1 MNVLVLAGDV
11 PATSNMPGS
20 PRLFSLCRRLSQRHQ
35 LTLVTRSQ
43 NAERYQSF
51 LNDPATEGVFEQV
64 IILPDPPPVS
74 GWWAQQVH
82 RLRQEAYFVTRYRHA
97 SYHADVCRRIHDTI
111 LHQASEILY
120 VDGLEMAQYVMNLD
134 EEIPAMIDLHDC
146 LTLLY
151 SRTMRVEKQWL
162 RKLALYAETRSIAGW
177 EKSLSNVFSRIIVNS
192 EIDETFLKTLDPS
205 ASTLTI
211 GNGVDSEFFRPNDD
225 DNDVIY
231 KLIFTG
237 VMNYGPN
244 EDASVY
250 FCEAILP
257 RIQERCPHVE
267 FWVVGQDP
275 SEKVQAL
282 ARRSGVYVTGGVPD
296 IRPYLQSAGIFVCP
310 LRFGAGVKNKLLAA
324 LAMGKAVIATRLS
337 IEGLELREN
346 EELLIADGPEEFAT
360 KVNCLLD
367 DPDYARRLGENGRV
381 FVQSRYSW
389 EYSAMLLEN
398 AMRTIVR
405 YDHLGN

>member
-1 MNVLVLAGDV
+1 
-11 PATSNMPGS
+11 
-20 PRLFSLCRRLSQRHQ
+20 
-35 LTLVTRSQ
+35 
-43 NAERYQSF
+43 
-51 LNDPATEGVFEQV
+51 
-64 IILPDPPPVS
+64 
-74 GWWAQQVH
+74 
-82 RLRQEAYFVTRYRHA
+82 
-97 SYHADVCRRIHDTI
+97 
-111 LHQASEILY
+111 
-120 VDGLEMAQYVMNLD
+120 
-134 EEIPAMIDLHDC
+134 
-146 LTLLY
+146 
-151 SRTMRVEKQWL
+151 MRVEKQWL